1 MEVCRKRFKCILK
14 MKKVKCILLTL
25 LAVTCIDSKAQM
37 VVTDPS
43 GMANDIAQFSSK
55 IEEIMT
61 QTFYLGEQAV
71 SMQEMLNVSK
81 DVKNALTTVSDYV
94 GKAED
99 LERFERSI
107 ENSISLLKQGKEVIM
122 NTGFDPS
129 VKLEYITRVMNMV
142 NHNVQLC
149 TQFIKDFTPGNKSA
163 GNLTDAERIEL
174 KEDALQ
180 TVSDNNAQIAR
191 EIMKAL
197 KAEKAMRDE
206 SFRGNM
212 TFNSMFFNVY
222 EKK

>member
-1 MEVCRKRFKCILK
+1 
-14 MKKVKCILLTL
+14 
-25 LAVTCIDSKAQM
+25 
-37 VVTDPS
+37 
-43 GMANDIAQFSSK
+43 MANDIEQFASK

-61 QTFYLGEQAV
+61 QTFFLEEQAV

-142 NHNVQLC
+142 NYNIQLC

-174 KEDALQ
+174 KEDAMQ

-206 SFRGNM
+206 SFRGNI